1 MRTLTREKYMASHR
15 IARIGCLG
23 TLSAYSSREDFDWFL
38 KEVFDLR
45 FPRIGDRKPWKK
57 SFDSLRG
64 KLRKDHSG
72 KFYRLIS

>member
-1 MRTLTREKYMASHR
+1 MNRETYRTIHR
-15 IARIGCLG
+15 IARMGCLG
-23 TLSAYSSREDFDWFL
+23 TLSAYSSRKDFYWFL

-45 FPRIGDRKPWKK
+45 FPRIGDRKPWQK

-72 KFYRLIS
+72 RFFRLIS